1 MRECLLDK
9 RLQWLGYLKRIEEN
23 ARCSK
28 YKSSRL
34 VVVFLEHNLGKRG
47 MRQSKM
53 IWKKG
58 NKDLVKYR
66 KTNVKT
72 NMTNMTTVY
81 TIVEIYQ

>member
-53 IWKKG
+53 I
-58 NKDLVKYR
+58 
-66 KTNVKT
+66 
-72 NMTNMTTVY
+72 
-81 TIVEIYQ
+81 

>member
-1 MRECLLDK
+1 MVRWVCNVRPKYRISAEVLRTRLKLNSMRECLLDK

-23 ARCSK
+23 GRCSK

-53 IWKKG
+53 I
-58 NKDLVKYR
+58 
-66 KTNVKT
+66 
-72 NMTNMTTVY
+72 
-81 TIVEIYQ
+81 